1 MDLFRFRGALAAMA
15 ATAVLLLAPAGFA
28 QNEGQTHGRA
38 VITVLP
44 DKGSQTAANLSQ
56 QDLQVKVNG
65 KDATITNVMPLRDN
79 NDHLEVVLMLDAG
92 ARTSMA
98 NQFGDIRNF
107 INGLPQGA
115 KASLAYMEYGTAHLV
130 SPLTTDRQAVLNG
143 LKIPSGMPGENAS
156 AYICLSDLAKH
167 WPSNDPTARRI
178 VVMVSDG
185 VDYYDPH
192 FDPQDPYMEASITD
206 SIRANLVV
214 YSIYWQNR
222 GRFDSTAYASFSG
235 QNLLQQVTQATG
247 GNSYWQGT
255 GNPVSFQPYFK
266 DIDKRLQNQFE
277 IGITAPVNKAGVGSM
292 KVKLSNTSSKL
303 DAPQQIY
310 LGHADKPVGPA
321 M

>member
-1 MDLFRFRGALAAMA
+1 MAVGAAL
-15 ATAVLLLAPAGFA
+15 VLAPASFA
-28 QNEGQTHGRA
+28 QNEGPARGRA
-38 VITVLP
+38 VITVMPQP
-44 DKGSQTAANLSQ
+44 DNQTAANVSQ

-65 KDATITNVMPLRDN
+65 KDAAITNVMPLRNN
-79 NDHLEVVLMLDAG
+79 NDHLEVVVMLDSG

-98 NQFGDIRNF
+98 TQFPDIRNF

-130 SPLTTDRQAVLNG
+130 SPLTTDRNAVLNG
-143 LKIPSGMPGENAS
+143 LKIPSGTPGQNAS

-167 WPSNDPTARRI
+167 WPSNDPAARRI
-178 VVMVSDG
+178 VVMISNG

-192 FDPQDPYMEASITD
+192 FDMQDPYMEAAITD

-222 GRFDSTAYASFSG
+222 GRFDATNYASFSG
-235 QNLLQQVTQATG
+235 QNLLQQVTEATG
-247 GNSYWQGT
+247 GYSYWQGT

-277 IGITAPVNKAGVGSM
+277 IGVSAPVSKPGVGSM
-292 KVKLSNTSSKL
+292 KVKLNNGSGKL
-303 DAPQQIY
+303 DAPQQVY
-310 LGHADKPVGPA
+310 LGHANNPGPA

>member
-1 MDLFRFRGALAAMA
+1 MDLTRFRGVSAGLAVTAAL
-15 ATAVLLLAPAGFA
+15 VLAPMGFA
-28 QNEGQTHGRA
+28 QSEGQAQGHA

-44 DKGSQTAANLSQ
+44 EHSSQTAASVSQ

-92 ARTSMA
+92 ARASMA
-98 NQFGDIRNF
+98 TQFNDIRNF

-115 KASLAYMEYGTAHLV
+115 KASLAYMQYGTAHLT
-130 SPLTTDRQAVLNG
+130 SPLTTDHNAVLKG

-167 WPSNDPTARRI
+167 WPSSDPAARRI
-178 VVMVSDG
+178 VVMISDG

-192 FDPQDPYMEASITD
+192 FDMQDPYMEAAITD
-206 SIRANLVV
+206 SVRANLVV

-222 GRFDSTAYASFSG
+222 GRFDSTSYANAAG

-247 GNSYWQGT
+247 GNSYWQGM

-277 IGITAPVNKAGVGSM
+277 IGVAAPVSKPGVDSM
-292 KVKLSNTSSKL
+292 KVKLNNGPGKL
-303 DAPQQIY
+303 DAPQQVY
-310 LGHADKPVGPA
+310 LGHANNAGPA

>member
-1 MDLFRFRGALAAMA
+1 MDLLRFRGVSAAMA
-15 ATAVLLLAPAGFA
+15 VGAALVLAPASFA
-28 QNEGQTHGRA
+28 QNEGPARGRA
-38 VITVLP
+38 VITVMPQP
-44 DKGSQTAANLSQ
+44 DNQTAANVSQ

-65 KDATITNVMPLRDN
+65 KDAAITNVMPLRNN
-79 NDHLEVVLMLDAG
+79 NDHLEVVVMLDSG

-98 NQFGDIRNF
+98 TQFPDIRNF

-130 SPLTTDRQAVLNG
+130 SPLTTDRNAVLNG
-143 LKIPSGMPGENAS
+143 LKIPSGTPGQNAS

-167 WPSNDPTARRI
+167 WPSNDPAARRI
-178 VVMVSDG
+178 VVMISNG

-192 FDPQDPYMEASITD
+192 FDMQDPYMEAAITD

-222 GRFDSTAYASFSG
+222 GRFDATNYASFSG
-235 QNLLQQVTQATG
+235 QNLLQQVTEATG
-247 GNSYWQGT
+247 GYSYWQGT

-277 IGITAPVNKAGVGSM
+277 IGVSAPVSKPGVGSM
-292 KVKLSNTSSKL
+292 KVKLNNGSGKL
-303 DAPQQIY
+303 DAPQQVY
-310 LGHADKPVGPA
+310 LGHANNPGPA